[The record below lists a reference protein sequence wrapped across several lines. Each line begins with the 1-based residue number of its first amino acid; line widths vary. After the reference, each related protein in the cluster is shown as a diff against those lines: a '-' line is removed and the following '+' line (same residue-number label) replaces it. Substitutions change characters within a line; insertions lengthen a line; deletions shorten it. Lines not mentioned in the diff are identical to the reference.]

1 MMRHAQAAFA
11 AAASSDRAQ
20 DECARTTSA
29 AKRPFSAT
37 APSSS
42 SSAGRAVDRD
52 RAQEAL
58 AHRREIDETEYV
70 FAHNLR
76 HVVPY
81 RFTHMARAK
90 QRWFGRTVVDVCAD
104 EFRNWDAAYF
114 ERAVGDGRIRV
125 RDQRVG
131 LEYVFRQH
139 DSLRHDVHRHEPSVS
154 ASIINIVHETADLI
168 VVSKPPSIPIHPC
181 GRYRRNSLIYI
192 LEVELGMQFF
202 RTFHI
207 SLMKFLLPT
216 SALVSH
222 FSHVP
227 LGVSVHLI

>member
-1 MMRHAQAAFA
+1 MLRTTLRVTMKPNVQAALA

-20 DECARTTSA
+20 DVRAYSMAA
-29 AKRPFSAT
+29 AKRPFAEIALSSAT
-37 APSSS
+37 AKN
-42 SSAGRAVDRD
+42 RAVDRD
-52 RAQEAL
+52 RAQEAA

-104 EFRNWDAAYF
+104 EFRNWDAPYF
-114 ERAVGDGRIRV
+114 ERAVLDGRIRV

-131 LEYVFRQH
+131 LDYVFRQH
-139 DSLRHDVHRHEPSVS
+139 DTLRHDVHRHEPSVS
-154 ASIINIVHETADLI
+154 ASIINIAHETADLI
-168 VVSKPPSIPIHPC
+168 VVSKTPSIPIHPC

-192 LEVELGMQFF
+192 LEVELGTQFF
-202 RTFHI
+202 RTLQYPFGA
-207 SLMKFLLPT
+207 T
-216 SALVSH
+216 VS
-222 FSHVP
+222 P
-227 LGVSVHLI
+227 SVN